1 MTMDYGLTPAEQ
13 AAQRATQRA
22 DDTRRRRTVRTYP
35 GMTGTDPGDFGG
47 TPNNPSRQIARS
59 PIIPPVRTA
68 PMTGPAP
75 RDWQTGMSGLP
86 AFEPKVPLDLSRA
99 GQKQTLGRS
108 PVPPMQ
114 QEINPLQLPFGAVR
128 AQAAPTR
135 PVLPS
140 IYQRIDDVFDAA
152 RKGYQFV
159 PPNPNP
165 TTGYPLRGEINPMGS
180 NFMLTDSTM
189 PIPGFQRHYGTEAP
203 WDHTQPY
210 PTPSRIGPAV
220 VPPRGFTGQIE
231 RGYRGYP
238 QMQQEINPLRVPPV
252 LGNALQNFQRIFSQL
267 PMAGRESPYYPMSQ
281 VVEGF

>member
-22 DDTRRRRTVRTYP
+22 DDTRRRRAAEDRPSLESMPTSVPIRFARNFANF
-35 GMTGTDPGDFGG
+35 GDPPKY
-47 TPNNPSRQIARS
+47 TKPQIARS
-59 PIIPPVRTA
+59 PITPSVRTA
-68 PMTGPAP
+68 PMTGPAS

-114 QEINPLQLPFGAVR
+114 QEINPLQLPAAVGTMR
-128 AQAAPTR
+128 PPIYDAPMPMPMPT
-135 PVLPS
+135 LPS
-140 IYQRIDDVFDAA
+140 RIGPMTGPAIRRGTDIGVDTSPWYSGGAFE
-152 RKGYQFV
+152 
-159 PPNPNP
+159 PNS
-165 TTGYPLRGEINPMGS
+165 TGRI
-180 NFMLTDSTM
+180 
-189 PIPGFQRHYGTEAP
+189 
-203 WDHTQPY
+203 WDRTQPY

-231 RGYRGYP
+231 RGNGLYP
-238 QMQQEINPLRVPPV
+238 QMQQEINPLQVPPV
-252 LGNALQNFQRIFSQL
+252 LGNALQSMRQWRNRYIN
-267 PMAGRESPYYPMSQ
+267 PIESPMRQ